1 VFTSSHLHSELP
13 QGDKTSIHAAHNTH
27 ANVVNVSFNNVI
39 QYFKAWILGMRLYIA
54 GNVLDS
60 QGFPDDL
67 KVLFRLVQT

>member
-1 VFTSSHLHSELP
+1 
-13 QGDKTSIHAAHNTH
+13 
-27 ANVVNVSFNNVI
+27 
-39 QYFKAWILGMRLYIA
+39 MRLYIA